1 MIVEWSAI
9 AAQVGLASLYYLA
22 VILIIRFAG
31 KRLAGQVTTFDLII
45 LITLGVVLQSALLK
59 EGSAN
64 ALIFVVTVFICHKAL
79 AGLCFRS
86 KFLRGLVRGKPRVL
100 VHRGQVL
107 DRALY
112 DEGMSIEE
120 LKAGLRKLGY
130 ESLETIE
137 LATLEETGHIS
148 AVTAE
153 K

>member
-1 MIVEWSAI
+1 MTVEWSALC
-9 AAQVGLASLYYLA
+9 AQVGLAALYYLA

-31 KRLAGQVTTFDLII
+31 KRLAGQTTTFDLII
-45 LITLGVVLQSALLK
+45 LITLGVVLQSALLN
-59 EGSAN
+59 EGSIN
-64 ALIFVVTVFICHKAL
+64 ALVFVATVFVCHKLL
-79 AGLCFRS
+79 ASLCFRS

-100 VHRGQVL
+100 VRQGQVL

-120 LKAGLRKLGY
+120 LKAGLRKLGH
-130 ESLETIE
+130 ESLDTIE

-148 AVTAE
+148 AVSAQ